1 MPNID
6 LAKLDAMLKGINLA
20 LQWQGKMLHMKTGNP
35 DQESAI
41 AYQGSRWDTH
51 QEALEYTQG
60 SGEGAQADYRHDVG
74 YFNSQHVWPTDEDAT
89 VVV

>member
-1 MPNID
+1 MRQCWRTLVGCDLKTMPNID

-41 AYQGSRWDTH
+41 AYQGSR
-51 QEALEYTQG
+51 
-60 SGEGAQADYRHDVG
+60 
-74 YFNSQHVWPTDEDAT
+74 
-89 VVV
+89 